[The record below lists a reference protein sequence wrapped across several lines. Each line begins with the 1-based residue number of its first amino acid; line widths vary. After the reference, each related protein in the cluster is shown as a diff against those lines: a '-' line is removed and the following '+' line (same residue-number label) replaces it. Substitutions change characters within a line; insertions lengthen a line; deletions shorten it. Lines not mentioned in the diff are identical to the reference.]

1 MCANSEN
8 RLLDELMHQDR
19 RHLII
24 GTAGH
29 VDHGKTALVGA
40 LTGME
45 TDRLKEER
53 ERGLSIELGFAY
65 FDLPDNSR
73 AGIVDVPG
81 HEKFIRSMLSGAYG
95 MDVVLFVVDAKEGVQ
110 EQTLEHLAILDLLGI
125 SNGILVMTK
134 SDLATPD
141 ELAEATEMTQEM
153 LVGTSLEGI
162 PTVSVSAITGAG
174 IETLKQTI
182 VEQVA
187 LATKSEENDGI
198 PRLYVDRVFT
208 VQGFGVVVTG
218 TLIGGAVNR
227 DQRMV
232 ILPQGDTVRVRGIQV
247 HSESATVAQAGQRT
261 ALNLSGTS
269 AENIQRGDVLCPIDF
284 SQVTDNIDVSLQ
296 VLSSFPRVIEHWS
309 RFRAYLGTREIF
321 CRLILLVDEAI
332 LPGDT
337 VQVQLRLEQPILTFR
352 GDRIILRD
360 FSAQHTVGGG
370 EVINPFAP
378 KHKRFTP
385 ETIATLAQ
393 WEEADD
399 SQIVNTVLVNSET
412 LCVPESFLYYYLPHS
427 QTDVKTLL
435 DRLETDRKIVRWDK
449 SGRTPLISD
458 AARTSAAKEKIVNA
472 LVAFHE
478 AQPLLAG
485 QNASQLRR
493 ELNMDELG
501 FEKLENRLIA
511 ERQLVTEGNLIR
523 LASHE
528 IQFSQE
534 EETAKEHLEQLFL
547 EAGMNTPTLS
557 ELNTLLPE
565 YTSKVL
571 ESTFFAL
578 LNLGQ
583 FIKIADNFFVHSTVF
598 EQMSELLIGH
608 LRENETIT
616 VAEFREIAQTS
627 RKYAVPFLEYCDS
640 QNLTVRDG
648 NVRRL
653 HPRQSQT

>member
-1 MCANSEN
+1 
-8 RLLDELMHQDR
+8 MHQDR

-29 VDHGKTALVGA
+29 VDHGKTALVGT
-40 LTGME
+40 LTGIE

-81 HEKFIRSMLSGAYG
+81 HEKFIRNMLSGAYG
-95 MDVVLFVVDAKEGVQ
+95 MDIVLFVVDAKEGVQ

-141 ELAEATEMTQEM
+141 ELTEATEMTQEM

-162 PTVSVSAITGAG
+162 PSVSVSSITGEG
-174 IETLKQTI
+174 IDALKDKI
-182 VEQVA
+182 VEQVN
-187 LATKSEENDGI
+187 LATKAQEHDGI

-218 TLIGGAVNR
+218 TLIGGSVNR

-232 ILPQGDTVRVRGIQV
+232 ILPQGDVVRVRGIQV
-247 HSESATVAQAGQRT
+247 HNEHADVAQAGQRT
-261 ALNLSGTS
+261 ALNLSGTT
-269 AENIQRGDVLCPIDF
+269 AHNIQRGDVLCPIDF
-284 SQVTDNIDVSLQ
+284 SRVTDNIDVSLQ
-296 VLSSFPRVIEHWS
+296 VLSSFPRMLEHWG
-309 RFRAYLGTREIF
+309 RFRAYLGTRELF

-332 LPGDT
+332 LPGDS

-378 KHKRFTP
+378 KHKRFTQ
-385 ETIATLAQ
+385 ETITTLAQ

-399 SQIVNTVLVNSET
+399 TQVVNAVLENSPS
-412 LCVPESFLYYYLPHS
+412 LCVAESFLYYYMPYS
-427 QTDVKTLL
+427 QAEVRNILDTL
-435 DRLETDRKIVRWDK
+435 ESEEKIVRWDT

-458 AARTSAAKEKIVNA
+458 AARTAEATEKLLTV
-472 LVAFHE
+472 LSEFHE
-478 AQPLLAG
+478 KEPLLAG
-485 QNASQLRR
+485 QNASQLSR
-493 ELNMDELG
+493 ELGLDEVG
-501 FEKLENRLIA
+501 FEKLTNKLIKTK
-511 ERQLVTEGNLIR
+511 QLVKDGNLLR

-528 IQFSQE
+528 IQFSE
-534 EETAKEHLEQLFL
+534 EEATAKETLEKLFL
-547 EAGMNTPTLS
+547 DAGINTPGLN
-557 ELNTLLPE
+557 ELKTLLPE
-565 YTSKVL
+565 YTPQTI

-583 FIKIADNFFVHSTVF
+583 FIKAADNFFIHKDVF
-598 EQMSELLIGH
+598 EEIKELLTNY
-608 LRENETIT
+608 LRENGTIT
-616 VAEFREIAQTS
+616 VAEFRELAQTS
-627 RKYAVPFLEYCDS
+627 RKYAVPFLEYCDT
-640 QNLTVRDG
+640 QNVTVRDG

-653 HPRQSQT
+653 SSR

>member
-1 MCANSEN
+1 
-8 RLLDELMHQDR
+8 MHQDQ
-19 RHLII
+19 RHVII

-29 VDHGKTALVGA
+29 VDHGKTALVGT

-53 ERGLSIELGFAY
+53 ERGMSIELGFAY

-95 MDVVLFVVDAKEGVQ
+95 MDIVLFVVDAKEGVQ

-141 ELAEATEMTQEM
+141 ELDEAAEMTQEM

-182 VEQVA
+182 LEQVT

-218 TLIGGAVNR
+218 TLIGGSINR
-227 DQRMV
+227 EQRMV
-232 ILPQGDTVRVRGIQV
+232 LLPQGDVVRVRGIQV
-247 HSESATVAQAGQRT
+247 HNEPAAVAYAGQRT
-261 ALNLSGTS
+261 ALNLSGMS
-269 AENIQRGDVLCPIDF
+269 AQDIQRGDVLCPIDY

-296 VLSSFPRVIEHWS
+296 VLSSFPRIIEHWS

-332 LPGDT
+332 LPGDK

-352 GDRIILRD
+352 GDRIIIRD

-399 SQIVNTVLVNSET
+399 AQIVNIVLANSET

-427 QTDVKTLL
+427 QTDVKAIL
-435 DRLETDRKIVRWDK
+435 DRLKAEGKIVRWNE
-449 SGRTPLISD
+449 SGREPLVSD
-458 AARTSAAKEKIVNA
+458 AERTETVKSQMVGA
-472 LVAFHE
+472 LRTFHE
-478 AQPLLAG
+478 SQPLLAG
-485 QNASQLRR
+485 QNASQLRHKLSLDEQSFERLANQLIKAR
-493 ELNMDELG
+493 ELVKD
-501 FEKLENRLIA
+501 
-511 ERQLVTEGNLIR
+511 GNLLR

-534 EETAKEHLEQLFL
+534 EETAKEKLEQLFL
-547 EAGMNTPTLS
+547 EAGMNTPTLN
-557 ELNTLLPE
+557 ELSTLLPE
-565 YTSKVL
+565 YTPKVL
-571 ESTFFAL
+571 ESTFYAL
-578 LNLGQ
+578 LNLGR
-583 FIKIADNFFVHSTVF
+583 FVKIAENFFIHKTRF
-598 EQMSELLIGH
+598 EEISDALTTY
-608 LRENETIT
+608 LRENGTIT
-616 VAEFREIAQTS
+616 VAEFREIAETS
-627 RKYAVPFLEYCDS
+627 RKYAVPFLEYCDT

-648 NVRRL
+648 NIRRL
-653 HPRQSQT
+653 HPRHLET

>member
-1 MCANSEN
+1 
-8 RLLDELMHQDR
+8 MHQDR

-29 VDHGKTALVGA
+29 VDHGKTALIGT

-95 MDVVLFVVDAKEGVQ
+95 MDIVLFVVDAKEGVQ

-134 SDLATPD
+134 SDLATAD

-153 LVGTSLEGI
+153 LVGTTLEGI

-174 IETLKQTI
+174 IDTLKQTI
-182 VEQVA
+182 VEQVT
-187 LATKSEENDGI
+187 LATKVEESDGI

-208 VQGFGVVVTG
+208 VQGFGIVVTG
-218 TLIGGAVNR
+218 TLIGGSINR

-232 ILPQGDTVRVRGIQV
+232 ILPQGDPVRVRGIQV
-247 HSESATVAQAGQRT
+247 HNEPASVAQAGQRT
-261 ALNLSGTS
+261 ALNLSGPS
-269 AENIQRGDVLCPIDF
+269 VQNIQRGDVLCPTEF
-284 SQVTDNIDVSLQ
+284 SQVTNNIDVSLR
-296 VLSSFPRVIEHWS
+296 VLSSFPRILEHWS
-309 RFRAYLGTREIF
+309 RLRAYIGTREIF

-337 VQVQLRLEQPILTFR
+337 VQAQLRLEQPILTFR

-360 FSAQHTVGGG
+360 FSAQYTVGGG

-385 ETIATLAQ
+385 ETTATLAQ
-393 WEEADD
+393 WEEADNA
-399 SQIVNTVLVNSET
+399 QIVNTVLENSKAF
-412 LCVPESFLYYYLPHS
+412 CVPESFVHYYIPHS
-427 QTDVKTLL
+427 QQHVKTILGS
-435 DRLETDRKIVRWDK
+435 LEADEKIVRWDK
-449 SGRTPLISD
+449 SGRNPLVSD
-458 AARTSAAKEKIVNA
+458 ASRAAKTKEKILNA
-472 LVAFHE
+472 LADFHE
-478 AQPLLAG
+478 AQPLLPG
-485 QNASQLRR
+485 QNATQLRSEV
-493 ELNMDELG
+493 ELDEIG
-501 FEKLENRLIA
+501 FEKLENQLTA
-511 ERQLVTEGNLIR
+511 ARQLVKDGNLLR

-534 EETAKEHLEQLFL
+534 EETAKETLEQLFL
-547 EAGMNTPTLS
+547 EAGIHTPTLK
-557 ELNTLLPE
+557 ELSTRLPE
-565 YTSKVL
+565 YTPKVL
-571 ESTFFAL
+571 ESTFYAL
-578 LNLGQ
+578 HRLGRLVR
-583 FIKIADNFFVHSTVF
+583 IADNFFIHKTAL
-598 EQMSELLIGH
+598 EEIQKLLMTY
-608 LRENETIT
+608 LRKNDIIA
-616 VAEFREIAQTS
+616 VAEFREIAHTS

-640 QNLTVRDG
+640 QNITIRDG

-653 HPRQSQT
+653 HPRHLQT

>member
-1 MCANSEN
+1 
-8 RLLDELMHQDR
+8 MHQDR

-29 VDHGKTALVGA
+29 VDHGKTALVGT

-95 MDVVLFVVDAKEGVQ
+95 MDIVLFVVDSKEGVQ

-182 VEQVA
+182 VEQVV
-187 LATKSEENDGI
+187 LATKAEENDGI

-208 VQGFGVVVTG
+208 VQGFGVIVTG
-218 TLIGGAVNR
+218 TLIGGLINR

-232 ILPQGDTVRVRGIQV
+232 ILPQGDAVRVRGIQV
-247 HSESATVAQAGQRT
+247 HNEPATVAQAGQRT

-269 AENIQRGDVLCPIDF
+269 AQEVQRGDVLCPMEF

-296 VLSSFPRVIEHWS
+296 VLSSFPRIIEHWT

-332 LPGDT
+332 LPGDN

-385 ETIATLAQ
+385 ETIATLAE

-399 SQIVNTVLVNSET
+399 AQIVNTVLLNSET
-412 LCVPESFLYYYLPHS
+412 LCMPESFLYYYLPHS
-427 QTDVKTLL
+427 QTDVKSILNG
-435 DRLETDRKIVRWDK
+435 LEAEGKIVRWDQ
-449 SGRTPLISD
+449 SGRTPLVSD
-458 AARTSAAKEKIVNA
+458 AARTAATKAKIIEI
-472 LVAFHE
+472 LEAFHE

-485 QNASQLRR
+485 QNASQLRQK
-493 ELNMDELG
+493 LNLDELS
-501 FEKLENRLIA
+501 FEKLENQLVT
-511 ERQLVTEGNLIR
+511 ERQLVKEGNLIR

-528 IQFSQE
+528 IQFSEE
-534 EETAKEHLEQLFL
+534 EETAKETLEKLFL
-547 EAGMNTPTLS
+547 EAGMNTPGLNELS
-557 ELNTLLPE
+557 ALLPE
-565 YTSKVL
+565 YTPKVL
-571 ESTFFAL
+571 ESTFYAL

-583 FIKIADNFFVHSTVF
+583 FVKIADNFFTHRTVF
-598 EQMSELLIGH
+598 EQVSELLTAH

-616 VAEFREIAQTS
+616 VAEFREMAQTS
-627 RKYAVPFLEYCDS
+627 RKYAVPFLEYCDT
-640 QNLTVRDG
+640 QNLTIRDD

-653 HPRQSQT
+653 HPRHS

>member
-1 MCANSEN
+1 
-8 RLLDELMHQDR
+8 MHQDR

-29 VDHGKTALVGA
+29 VDHGKTALVGT
-40 LTGME
+40 LTGIE

-81 HEKFIRSMLSGAYG
+81 HEKFIRNMLSGAYG
-95 MDVVLFVVDAKEGVQ
+95 MDIVLFVVDAKEGVQ
-110 EQTLEHLAILDLLGI
+110 EQTLEHLAILDLLAI

-134 SDLATPD
+134 SDLATRE
-141 ELAEATEMTQEM
+141 ELEEATEMTQEM

-162 PTVSVSAITGAG
+162 PSVSVSSITGEG
-174 IETLKQTI
+174 IDTLKQMI
-182 VEQVA
+182 VEQVGIVTEA
-187 LATKSEENDGI
+187 QEHDGI

-218 TLIGGAVNR
+218 TLIGGSVNR

-232 ILPQGDTVRVRGIQV
+232 ILPQGDVVRVRGIQV
-247 HSESATVAQAGQRT
+247 HNEPANVAQAGQRT
-261 ALNLSGTS
+261 ALNLSGTT
-269 AENIQRGDVLCPIDF
+269 AHGIQRGDVLCPIEF
-284 SQVTDNIDVSLQ
+284 SNVTDNINVSLQ
-296 VLSSFPRVIEHWS
+296 VLSSFPRMLEHWG
-309 RFRAYLGTREIF
+309 RFRVYLGTRELF

-332 LPGDT
+332 LPGDR

-378 KHKRFTP
+378 KHKRFTQ
-385 ETIATLAQ
+385 ETITILAK
-393 WEEADD
+393 WEEAGDT
-399 SQIVNTVLVNSET
+399 QVVNAVLENSET
-412 LCVPESFLYYYLPHS
+412 LCVEESFLYYYMPYS
-427 QTDVKTLL
+427 QAEVRNILDTL
-435 DRLETDRKIVRWDK
+435 ESEEKIVRWGK

-458 AARTSAAKEKIVNA
+458 AARTADATNKLTAA
-472 LVAFHE
+472 LSGFHE
-478 AQPLLAG
+478 KEPLLSG
-485 QNASQLRR
+485 QNASQLCRDLA
-493 ELNMDELG
+493 LNEID
-501 FEKLENRLIA
+501 FEKITDHLIKSK
-511 ERQLVTEGNLIR
+511 ELVKDGNLLR
-523 LASHE
+523 LSSHE
-528 IQFSQE
+528 IKFSE
-534 EETAKEHLEQLFL
+534 EESTAKETLEKLFL
-547 EAGMNTPTLS
+547 EAGINTPGLS
-557 ELNTLLPE
+557 ELDTLLPE
-565 YTSKVL
+565 YTPQVI

-583 FIKIADNFFVHSTVF
+583 FIKTADNFFIHREIYEKTK
-598 EQMSELLIGH
+598 ELLTNY
-608 LRENETIT
+608 LQKNDTIS
-616 VAEFREIAQTS
+616 VAEFRELAKTS

-640 QNLTVRDG
+640 QNVTIRDG

-653 HPRQSQT
+653 SSRKN

>member
-1 MCANSEN
+1 
-8 RLLDELMHQDR
+8 MHQDR

-29 VDHGKTALVGA
+29 VDHGKTALVGV
-40 LTGME
+40 LTGIE

-95 MDVVLFVVDAKEGVQ
+95 MDIVLFVVDAKEGVQ

-134 SDLATPD
+134 SDLATAD
-141 ELAEATEMTQEM
+141 ELSEAAEMTQEM
-153 LVGTSLEGI
+153 LIDTSLEGI
-162 PTVSVSAITGAG
+162 PTVSVSSITGAG
-174 IETLKQTI
+174 IETLKETI
-182 VEQVA
+182 VKQVA
-187 LATKSEENDGI
+187 LATETEENDGI

-218 TLIGGAVNR
+218 TLIGGSINR
-227 DQRMV
+227 EQRMV
-232 ILPQGDTVRVRGIQV
+232 ILPQGNPVRVRGIQV
-247 HSESATVAQAGQRT
+247 HNEMASVAQAGQRT
-261 ALNLSGTS
+261 ALNLSGIS
-269 AENIQRGDVLCPIDF
+269 AQDLQRGDVLCPIEF
-284 SQVTDNIDVSLQ
+284 SQVTDNIDVSMQ
-296 VLSSFPRVIEHWS
+296 VLSSFPRILEHWT
-309 RFRAYLGTREIF
+309 RLRAYLGTREIF

-360 FSAQHTVGGG
+360 FSAQYTVGGG

-399 SQIVNTVLVNSET
+399 AQIVNTVLENSET
-412 LCVPESFLYYYLPHS
+412 LCMPESFLHYYLPQS
-427 QTDVKTLL
+427 QTNVNAILNS
-435 DRLETDRKIVRWDK
+435 LETDGKIVRWGK
-449 SGRTPLISD
+449 SGRSPLVSD
-458 AARTSAAKEKIVNA
+458 AARTANTKEKIIEA
-472 LVAFHE
+472 LEAFHS
-478 AQPLLAG
+478 AKPLLAG

-493 ELNMDELG
+493 ELKLDEIG

-511 ERQLVTEGNLIR
+511 EGQLAKEGNLLR

-534 EETAKEHLEQLFL
+534 EETAKERLEKLFL
-547 EAGMNTPTLS
+547 EAGMNTPTLN
-557 ELNTLLPE
+557 ELNVRFPE
-565 YTSKVL
+565 YTPQLL

-583 FIKIADNFFVHSTVF
+583 FIKIADNFFIHKTVF
-598 EQMSELLIGH
+598 EEIRELLATY
-608 LRENETIT
+608 LRKNDTIT
-616 VAEFREIAQTS
+616 VAEFRETAQTS

-640 QNLTVRDG
+640 QSLTIRDG

-653 HPRQSQT
+653 HPRHMET

>member
-1 MCANSEN
+1 
-8 RLLDELMHQDR
+8 MHQDR

-29 VDHGKTALVGA
+29 VDHGKTALIGT

-95 MDVVLFVVDAKEGVQ
+95 MDIVLFVVDAKEGVQ

-141 ELAEATEMTQEM
+141 ELAEAAEMTQEI
-153 LVGTSLEGI
+153 LIGTTLEDI
-162 PTVSVSAITGAG
+162 PTVSVSSITGAG
-174 IETLKQTI
+174 IDTLKQTI
-182 VEQVA
+182 VKQVA
-187 LATKSEENDGI
+187 LATKAEESDGI

-208 VQGFGVVVTG
+208 VQGFGIVVTG
-218 TLIGGAVNR
+218 TLIGGTINR

-232 ILPQGDTVRVRGIQV
+232 ILPQTEPVRVRGIQV
-247 HSESATVAQAGQRT
+247 HNEPASVAQAGQRT

-269 AENIQRGDVLCPIDF
+269 IQNIQRGDVLCPIEF
-284 SQVTDNIDVSLQ
+284 SQVTDNIDVSLR
-296 VLSSFPRVIEHWS
+296 VLSSFPRILEHWS

-385 ETIATLAQ
+385 ETITVLAQ
-393 WEEADD
+393 WEEADNA
-399 SQIVNTVLVNSET
+399 QVVNTVLENSKP
-412 LCVPESFLYYYLPHS
+412 LCVPESFLHYYLPHS
-427 QTDVKTLL
+427 QQSVNAILNN
-435 DRLETDRKIVRWDK
+435 LETDGKIVRWDK
-449 SGRTPLISD
+449 SGRTPLVSD
-458 AARTSAAKEKIVNA
+458 ASRTAKTKERILNILA
-472 LVAFHE
+472 NFHA
-478 AQPLLAG
+478 AQPLLPG
-485 QNASQLRR
+485 QNSTQLRSEI
-493 ELNMDELG
+493 ELDEIG
-501 FEKLENRLIA
+501 FEKLENQLIA
-511 ERQLVTEGNLIR
+511 ERQLVKDGNLLR
-523 LASHE
+523 LTSHE

-534 EETAKEHLEQLFL
+534 EETAKETLEKLFL
-547 EAGMNTPTLS
+547 EADINTPTLN
-557 ELNTLLPE
+557 ELSTLLPE
-565 YTSKVL
+565 YTPKVL

-578 LNLGQ
+578 LRLGQ
-583 FIKIADNFFVHSTVF
+583 FVKITDNFFIHRAVL
-598 EQMSELLIGH
+598 EEIQELLTTY
-608 LRENETIT
+608 LRKNDIIT
-616 VAEFREIAQTS
+616 VAEFRETAQTS

-640 QNLTVRDG
+640 QNITIRDG

-653 HPRQSQT
+653 HPRHL

>member
-1 MCANSEN
+1 
-8 RLLDELMHQDR
+8 MHQDR

-29 VDHGKTALVGA
+29 VDHGKTALVGR

-45 TDRLKEER
+45 TDRLKEEQ

-65 FDLPDNSR
+65 FDLPDGSR

-95 MDVVLFVVDAKEGVQ
+95 MDIVLFVVDAKEGVQ

-162 PTVSVSAITGAG
+162 PNVSVSSITGEG

-182 VEQVA
+182 VEQITVV
-187 LATKSEENDGI
+187 TKAEENDGI

-218 TLIGGAVNR
+218 TLIGGSINQ

-232 ILPQGDTVRVRGIQV
+232 ILPQGEPIRVRGIQV
-247 HSESATVAQAGQRT
+247 HNETAPVAQAGQRT
-261 ALNLSGTS
+261 ALNLSGIS
-269 AENIQRGDVLCPIDF
+269 AQDIQRGDVLCPIEF
-284 SQVTDNIDVSLQ
+284 SQVTDNIDMSLQ
-296 VLSSFPRVIEHWS
+296 VLTSFPRILEHWT
-309 RFRAYLGTREIF
+309 RLRAYLGTREIF

-360 FSAQHTVGGG
+360 FSAQYTVGGG

-378 KHKRFTP
+378 RHKRFVP

-399 SQIVNTVLVNSET
+399 AQIVNTVLENSDT

-427 QTDVKTLL
+427 QMNVKAILEG
-435 DRLETDRKIVRWDK
+435 LETDKKIVRWDK
-449 SGRTPLISD
+449 SGRTPLVSD
-458 AARTSAAKEKIVNA
+458 AARTTTAKENIMETLA
-472 LVAFHE
+472 DFHE

-485 QNASQLRR
+485 QNVSQLRR
-493 ELNMDELG
+493 ELKLDETG

-511 ERQLVTEGNLIR
+511 ENQLVKEGNLIR

-534 EETAKEHLEQLFL
+534 EEDAKETLEKRFL
-547 EAGMNTPTLS
+547 AAGINTPTLN
-557 ELNTLLPE
+557 ELNTSLPE
-565 YTSKVL
+565 YTPQVI

-578 LNLGQ
+578 LNLGR
-583 FIKIADNFFVHSTVF
+583 FVKIADNFFIHETVF
-598 EQMSELLIGH
+598 EETRELLITY
-608 LRENETIT
+608 LRENDIIT
-616 VAEFREIAQTS
+616 VAEFRETAQTS

-653 HPRQSQT
+653 HPRHKER

>member
-1 MCANSEN
+1 
-8 RLLDELMHQDR
+8 MHQDR

-45 TDRLKEER
+45 TDRLKEEK

-65 FDLPDNSR
+65 FDLPDDSR

-95 MDVVLFVVDAKEGVQ
+95 MDIVLFVVDAKEGVQ

-134 SDLATPD
+134 SDLATAD

-153 LVGTSLEGI
+153 LIGTSLEGI
-162 PTVSVSAITGAG
+162 PTVSVSALTGVG
-174 IETLKQTI
+174 IETLKATI
-182 VEQVA
+182 VEQVT
-187 LATKSEENDGI
+187 LVTETEENDGI

-218 TLIGGAVNR
+218 TLIGGSIHR

-232 ILPQGDTVRVRGIQV
+232 ILPHGHVVRVRGIQV
-247 HSESATVAQAGQRT
+247 HNETATVAQAGQRT
-261 ALNLSGTS
+261 ALNLSGIS
-269 AENIQRGDVLCPIDF
+269 AQEIHRGDVLCPIEF
-284 SQVTDNIDVSLQ
+284 SQVTDNIDVSMQ
-296 VLSSFPRVIEHWS
+296 VLSSFPRILEHWT
-309 RFRAYLGTREIF
+309 RLRAYLGTREIF
-321 CRLILLVDEAI
+321 CRLILLVDDAV

-337 VQVQLRLEQPILTFR
+337 VQVQLRLEEPILTFR

-360 FSAQHTVGGG
+360 FSAQYTVGGG
-370 EVINPFAP
+370 EVINPYAP

-399 SQIVNTVLVNSET
+399 AQIVNTVLKNSDT
-412 LCVPESFLYYYLPHS
+412 LCVPEPWLHYYLPQS
-427 QTDVKTLL
+427 QANVNAILTG
-435 DRLETDRKIVRWDK
+435 LEADGKIVRWGQ
-449 SGRTPLISD
+449 SGRSPLVSD
-458 AARTSAAKEKIVNA
+458 AARTANTKAKIIEA
-472 LVAFHE
+472 LAAFHSAE
-478 AQPLLAG
+478 PLLAG

-493 ELNMDELG
+493 ELKLDETG
-501 FEKLENRLIA
+501 FENLENRLIA
-511 ERQLVTEGNLIR
+511 EGHLAKEGNLLR
-523 LASHE
+523 LAAHE
-528 IQFSQE
+528 IQFSEE
-534 EETAKEHLEQLFL
+534 EETAKERLEQLFL
-547 EAGMNTPTLS
+547 ESGLNTPAFNALS
-557 ELNTLLPE
+557 THLPD
-565 YTSKVL
+565 YTPQLL

-583 FIKIADNFFVHSTVF
+583 FVKIADTFFIHKTVF
-598 EQMSELLIGH
+598 EEIHELLMTY
-608 LRENETIT
+608 LRENDTIT
-616 VAEFREIAQTS
+616 VAEFREIAETS

-640 QNLTVRDG
+640 QNLTIRDG
-648 NVRRL
+648 NIRRL
-653 HPRQSQT
+653 HPRHRET

>member
-1 MCANSEN
+1 
-8 RLLDELMHQDR
+8 MHQDR

-29 VDHGKTALVGA
+29 VDHGKTALIGT

-65 FDLPDNSR
+65 FDLPDHSR

-95 MDVVLFVVDAKEGVQ
+95 MDIVLFVVDAKEGVQ

-153 LVGTSLEGI
+153 LVGTTLEGI
-162 PTVSVSAITGAG
+162 PTVSVSSITGAG
-174 IETLKQTI
+174 IDTLKQTI

-187 LATKSEENDGI
+187 IATEVEDSDGI
-198 PRLYVDRVFT
+198 SRLYVDRVFT
-208 VQGFGVVVTG
+208 VQGFGIIVTG
-218 TLIGGAVNR
+218 TLIGGSINR

-232 ILPQGDTVRVRGIQV
+232 ILPQREHVRVRGIQV
-247 HSESATVAQAGQRT
+247 HNEPASVAQAGQRT
-261 ALNLSGTS
+261 ALNLSGTDVQ
-269 AENIQRGDVLCPIDF
+269 NIQRGDVLCPIDF
-284 SQVTDNIDVSLQ
+284 AQVTDNIDVSLR
-296 VLSSFPRVIEHWS
+296 VLSSFPRMLEHWS
-309 RFRAYLGTREIF
+309 RLRAYLGTREIF

-378 KHKRFTP
+378 RHKRFTP
-385 ETIATLAQ
+385 ETTSILAQ
-393 WEEADD
+393 WEEADNA
-399 SQIVNTVLVNSET
+399 QIVNTVLENSKT
-412 LCVPESFLYYYLPHS
+412 LCVPESFLHYYLPQS
-427 QTDVKTLL
+427 QQNVKAIL
-435 DRLETDRKIVRWDK
+435 DSLEADGKIVRWDK
-449 SGRTPLISD
+449 SGRTPLLSD
-458 AARTSAAKEKIVNA
+458 ASRTAKNKEQILNA
-472 LVAFHE
+472 LANFHT
-478 AQPLLAG
+478 AQPLLPG
-485 QNASQLRR
+485 QNVAQLRSEV
-493 ELNMDELG
+493 ELDEIG
-501 FEKLENRLIA
+501 FEKLENQLITA
-511 ERQLVTEGNLIR
+511 RQLVKDGNLLR
-523 LASHE
+523 LSSHE

-534 EETAKEHLEQLFL
+534 EENAKETLEKLFL
-547 EAGMNTPTLS
+547 EVGIHTPSLNELSTLI
-557 ELNTLLPE
+557 PE
-565 YTSKVL
+565 YTPKVI
-571 ESTFFAL
+571 ESTFYAL
-578 LNLGQ
+578 LRLGQ
-583 FIKIADNFFVHSTVF
+583 FIKITDGFFIHKDVF
-598 EQMSELLIGH
+598 EEMQKLLITY
-608 LRENETIT
+608 LRENDIMT
-616 VAEFREIAQTS
+616 VAEFRELAQTS

-640 QNLTVRDG
+640 QKLTIRDG

-653 HPRQSQT
+653 HSRHLQ

>member
-1 MCANSEN
+1 
-8 RLLDELMHQDR
+8 
-19 RHLII
+19 
-24 GTAGH
+24 
-29 VDHGKTALVGA
+29 
-40 LTGME
+40 ME
-45 TDRLKEER
+45 TDRLKEEQ

-65 FDLPDNSR
+65 FDLPDGSR

-95 MDVVLFVVDAKEGVQ
+95 MDIVLFVVDAKEGVQ

-162 PTVSVSAITGAG
+162 RNVSVSSITGEG

-182 VEQVA
+182 VEQVTV
-187 LATKSEENDGI
+187 ATKAEESDGI

-218 TLIGGAVNR
+218 TLIGGSINQ

-232 ILPQGDTVRVRGIQV
+232 ILPQGDPIRVRGIQV
-247 HSESATVAQAGQRT
+247 HNETAPVAQAGQRT
-261 ALNLSGTS
+261 ALNLSGIS
-269 AENIQRGDVLCPIDF
+269 AQDIQRGDVLCPIEF
-284 SQVTDNIDVSLQ
+284 SQVTDNIDMSLQ
-296 VLSSFPRVIEHWS
+296 VLTSFPRILEHWT
-309 RFRAYLGTREIF
+309 RLRAYLGTREIF

-337 VQVQLRLEQPILTFR
+337 VQIQLRLEQPILTFR

-360 FSAQHTVGGG
+360 FSAQYTVGGG

-378 KHKRFTP
+378 RHKRFVP
-385 ETIATLAQ
+385 ETIATLVQ

-399 SQIVNTVLVNSET
+399 AQIVNTVLENSDP
-412 LCVPESFLYYYLPHS
+412 LCVPEPFLYYYLPHS
-427 QTDVKTLL
+427 QMNVKAIF
-435 DRLETDRKIVRWDK
+435 DSLEADEKIVRWDK
-449 SGRTPLISD
+449 SGRTPLVSD
-458 AARTSAAKEKIVNA
+458 AARTTTAKENIMETLA
-472 LVAFHE
+472 DFHE

-485 QNASQLRR
+485 QNVSQLRR
-493 ELNMDELG
+493 ELKLDETG

-511 ERQLVTEGNLIR
+511 ENQLVKEGNLIR

-534 EETAKEHLEQLFL
+534 EEDAKETLEKLFL
-547 EAGMNTPTLS
+547 EAGINTPTLN
-557 ELNTLLPE
+557 ELNTSLPE
-565 YTSKVL
+565 YTPQVI

-578 LNLGQ
+578 LKLGR
-583 FIKIADNFFVHSTVF
+583 FVKIADNFFIHETVF
-598 EQMSELLIGH
+598 EETQELLISY
-608 LRENETIT
+608 LRENDIIS
-616 VAEFREIAQTS
+616 VAEFRETAQTS

-640 QNLTVRDG
+640 QNVTVRDG

-653 HPRQSQT
+653 HPRHKET

>member
-1 MCANSEN
+1 
-8 RLLDELMHQDR
+8 MHQDQ
-19 RHLII
+19 RHVII

-29 VDHGKTALVGA
+29 VDHGKTALVGR

-53 ERGLSIELGFAY
+53 ERGMSIELGFAY

-95 MDVVLFVVDAKEGVQ
+95 MDIVLFVVDAKEGVQ

-134 SDLATPD
+134 SDLATAE
-141 ELAEATEMTQEM
+141 ELAEAAEMTQEM

-174 IETLKQTI
+174 IDTLKETI
-182 VEQVA
+182 VQQVA

-198 PRLYVDRVFT
+198 PRLYIDRVFT
-208 VQGFGVVVTG
+208 LQGFGVVVTG
-218 TLIGGAVNR
+218 TLIGGSINR
-227 DQRMV
+227 EQRMV
-232 ILPQGDTVRVRGIQV
+232 LLPQGDVVRVRGIQV
-247 HSESATVAQAGQRT
+247 HNEPTSVAYAGQRT

-269 AENIQRGDVLCPIDF
+269 AQDIQRGDVLCPIDY

-296 VLSSFPRVIEHWS
+296 VLSSFPRIIEHWS

-332 LPGDT
+332 LPGDK
-337 VQVQLRLEQPILTFR
+337 VQAQLRLEHPILTFR
-352 GDRIILRD
+352 GDRIIVRD
-360 FSAQHTVGGG
+360 FSAQHTIGGG

-399 SQIVNTVLVNSET
+399 AQVVNIVLANSER
-412 LCVPESFLYYYLPHS
+412 LCVSESSLYYYLPHS
-427 QTDVKTLL
+427 QTDVKAILSSL
-435 DRLETDRKIVRWDK
+435 DAEGKIIRWDE
-449 SGRTPLISD
+449 SGREPLVSD
-458 AARTSAAKEKIVNA
+458 AERTAAVKAKMIDG
-472 LVAFHE
+472 LTAFHE

-485 QNASQLRR
+485 QNTSQLRR
-493 ELNMDELG
+493 NFSLDEQS
-501 FEKLENRLIA
+501 FEKLTNQLIK
-511 ERQLVTEGNLIR
+511 EGELIKEGNLLR
-523 LASHE
+523 LAAHE

-534 EETAKEHLEQLFL
+534 EETAKEKLEQLFL

-557 ELNTLLPE
+557 ELHTQLPE
-565 YTSKVL
+565 YTPKVV
-571 ESTFFAL
+571 ESTFYAL
-578 LNLGQ
+578 LNLGR
-583 FIKIADNFFVHSTVF
+583 FVKIAENFFIHKTRF
-598 EQMSELLIGH
+598 EEISDALTAY

-616 VAEFREIAQTS
+616 VAEFREIAETS
-627 RKYAVPFLEYCDS
+627 RKYAVPFLEYCDT

-648 NVRRL
+648 NIRRL
-653 HPRQSQT
+653 HPRHLET

>member
-1 MCANSEN
+1 
-8 RLLDELMHQDR
+8 MHQDR

-141 ELAEATEMTQEM
+141 ELAEAAEMTQEM

-162 PTVSVSAITGAG
+162 PTVSVSALTGAG

-182 VEQVA
+182 VEQVV

-208 VQGFGVVVTG
+208 VQGFGGVVTG
-218 TLIGGAVNR
+218 TLIGGSINR

-232 ILPQGDTVRVRGIQV
+232 ILPQGDAVRVRGIQV
-247 HSESATVAQAGQRT
+247 HNEQATVAQAGQRT

-269 AENIQRGDVLCPIDF
+269 AQNIQRGDVLCPIEF

-296 VLSSFPRVIEHWS
+296 VLSSFPRIIEHWT

-321 CRLILLVDEAI
+321 CRLILLVDEVI
-332 LPGDT
+332 LPGDS

-399 SQIVNTVLVNSET
+399 SEIVNTVLVNSET

-427 QTDVKTLL
+427 QTDVKALL
-435 DRLETDRKIVRWDK
+435 NSLETEGRIVHWDK
-449 SGRTPLISD
+449 SGRRPLVSD
-458 AARTSAAKEKIVNA
+458 AARTSAGTEKIVDA
-472 LVAFHE
+472 LTAFHE

-493 ELNMDELG
+493 ELNIDELG
-501 FEKLENRLIA
+501 FEKLESQLIA

-534 EETAKEHLEQLFL
+534 EETAKETLEKLFL
-547 EAGMNTPTLS
+547 EAGMNTPALS
-557 ELNTLLPE
+557 ELSTLLPE
-565 YTSKVL
+565 YTPKVL

-578 LNLGQ
+578 INLGQ
-583 FIKIADNFFVHSTVF
+583 FIKIADNFFVHKTVF
-598 EQMSELLIGH
+598 EKVSALLIAH

-616 VAEFREIAQTS
+616 VAEFRETAQTS

-653 HPRQSQT
+653 HPRQEQP

>member
-1 MCANSEN
+1 
-8 RLLDELMHQDR
+8 MHQDQ
-19 RHLII
+19 RHVII

-53 ERGLSIELGFAY
+53 ERGMSIELGFAY

-95 MDVVLFVVDAKEGVQ
+95 MDIVLFVVDAKEGVQ

-134 SDLATPD
+134 SDLATAD
-141 ELAEATEMTQEM
+141 ELAEAAEMTQEM
-153 LVGTSLEGI
+153 LVGTSLEDI

-182 VEQVA
+182 VEQVT

-218 TLIGGAVNR
+218 TLIGGSINR
-227 DQRMV
+227 EQRMV
-232 ILPQGDTVRVRGIQV
+232 LLPQGDVVRVRGIQV
-247 HSESATVAQAGQRT
+247 HNEPASVAYAGQRT
-261 ALNLSGTS
+261 ALNLSGMS
-269 AENIQRGDVLCPIDF
+269 AQDIQRGDVLCPIDY

-296 VLSSFPRVIEHWS
+296 VLSSFPRIIEHWS

-332 LPGDT
+332 LPGDK

-352 GDRIILRD
+352 GDRIIIRD

-385 ETIATLAQ
+385 ETIATLAA

-399 SQIVNTVLVNSET
+399 AQIVNIVLANSET

-427 QTDVKTLL
+427 QTDVKAILDTLKA
-435 DRLETDRKIVRWDK
+435 EGKIVRWVE
-449 SGRTPLISD
+449 SGRQPIVSD
-458 AARTSAAKEKIVNA
+458 AERTKTVKTQMVGA
-472 LVAFHE
+472 LRAFHE

-493 ELNMDELG
+493 KLSLDEQS
-501 FEKLENRLIA
+501 FERLANQLIK
-511 ERQLVTEGNLIR
+511 EHQLVKDGNLLRI
-523 LASHE
+523 ASHE

-534 EETAKEHLEQLFL
+534 EETAKEKLEQLFL
-547 EAGMNTPTLS
+547 EVGMNTPTLN
-557 ELNTLLPE
+557 ELSTLLPE
-565 YTSKVL
+565 YTPKVL
-571 ESTFFAL
+571 ESTFYAL
-578 LNLGQ
+578 LNLGR
-583 FIKIADNFFVHSTVF
+583 FVKIAENFFIHKARF
-598 EQMSELLIGH
+598 EEISDALTTY
-608 LRENETIT
+608 LRENGTIT
-616 VAEFREIAQTS
+616 VAEFRETAGTS
-627 RKYAVPFLEYCDS
+627 RKYAVPFLEYCDT

-648 NVRRL
+648 NIRRL
-653 HPRQSQT
+653 HPRHLET

>member
-1 MCANSEN
+1 MY
-8 RLLDELMHQDR
+8 QDR

-29 VDHGKTALVGA
+29 VDHGKTALVGT
-40 LTGME
+40 LTGIE

-81 HEKFIRSMLSGAYG
+81 HEKFIRHMLSGAYG
-95 MDVVLFVVDAKEGVQ
+95 MDIVLFVVDAKEGVQ

-125 SNGILVMTK
+125 SNGIIVMTK
-134 SDLATPD
+134 SDLATSE
-141 ELAEATEMTQEM
+141 ELEEATEMAQEM

-162 PTVSVSAITGAG
+162 PSVSVSSITGEG
-174 IETLKQTI
+174 IDTLKQMI
-182 VEQVA
+182 VEQVD
-187 LATKSEENDGI
+187 LATKAQEHDGI

-218 TLIGGAVNR
+218 TLIGGSVNR

-232 ILPQGDTVRVRGIQV
+232 ILPQGDVVRVRGIQV
-247 HSESATVAQAGQRT
+247 HNEHADVAQAGQRT
-261 ALNLSGTS
+261 ALNLSGTT
-269 AENIQRGDVLCPIDF
+269 ANNIQRGDVLCPIEY

-296 VLSSFPRVIEHWS
+296 VLSSFPRMLEHWG

-332 LPGDT
+332 LPGDR

-378 KHKRFTP
+378 KHKRFTQ
-385 ETIATLAQ
+385 ETITTLAQ

-399 SQIVNTVLVNSET
+399 TQVVNAVLENSPS
-412 LCVPESFLYYYLPHS
+412 LCVAESFLYYYMPYS
-427 QTDVKTLL
+427 RAEVGNI
-435 DRLETDRKIVRWDK
+435 LETLASEEKIVRWDT
-449 SGRTPLISD
+449 SGRTPLVSD
-458 AARTSAAKEKIVNA
+458 AARTAEITERLLTVLSE
-472 LVAFHE
+472 FHE
-478 AQPLLAG
+478 KEPLLAG
-485 QNASQLRR
+485 QNASQLSR
-493 ELNMDELG
+493 ELGLDEIG
-501 FEKLENRLIA
+501 FEKLTNQLIKTKH
-511 ERQLVTEGNLIR
+511 LVKDGNLLR

-528 IQFSQE
+528 IQFSE
-534 EETAKEHLEQLFL
+534 EESTAKETLEKLL
-547 EAGMNTPTLS
+547 LDAGINTPGLN
-557 ELNTLLPE
+557 ELKTLLPE
-565 YTSKVL
+565 YTPQII

-583 FIKIADNFFVHSTVF
+583 FIKTADNFFIHKDVF
-598 EQMSELLIGH
+598 EEIRELLTNY
-608 LRENETIT
+608 LRQNGTIT
-616 VAEFREIAQTS
+616 VGEFRELAQTS
-627 RKYAVPFLEYCDS
+627 RKYAVPFLEYCDT
-640 QNLTVRDG
+640 QNVTIRDG
-648 NVRRL
+648 NIRRL
-653 HPRQSQT
+653 SSK

>member
-1 MCANSEN
+1 
-8 RLLDELMHQDR
+8 MHQDR

-29 VDHGKTALVGA
+29 VDHGKTALIGT

-65 FDLPDNSR
+65 FDLPDGSR

-95 MDVVLFVVDAKEGVQ
+95 MDIVLFVVDAKEGVQ
-110 EQTLEHLAILDLLGI
+110 EQTLEHLAILDLLGT

-153 LVGTSLEGI
+153 LVGTTLEGI
-162 PTVSVSAITGAG
+162 PTVSVSSITGAG
-174 IETLKQTI
+174 IDTLKQTI

-187 LATKSEENDGI
+187 LATEVEENDGI

-208 VQGFGVVVTG
+208 VQGFGIVVTG
-218 TLIGGAVNR
+218 TLIGGTINR

-232 ILPQGDTVRVRGIQV
+232 LLPQGEPVRVRGIQV
-247 HSESATVAQAGQRT
+247 HNEPTSVAQAGQRT

-269 AENIQRGDVLCPIDF
+269 VQNVQRGDVLCPIEF
-284 SQVTDNIDVSLQ
+284 SQVTDNIDVSLR
-296 VLSSFPRVIEHWS
+296 VLSSFPRILEHWS

-370 EVINPFAP
+370 EVLNPFAP

-385 ETIATLAQ
+385 ETTAILVQ
-393 WEEADD
+393 WEEADNAN
-399 SQIVNTVLVNSET
+399 IVNIVLENSKT
-412 LCVPESFLYYYLPHS
+412 LCVPESYLHYYLPYS
-427 QTDVKTLL
+427 QQGVKTTL
-435 DRLETDRKIVRWDK
+435 DNLEADGKITRWDK
-449 SGRTPLISD
+449 SGRTPLVSD
-458 AARTSAAKEKIVNA
+458 GLRTTRTKEKILNA
-472 LVAFHE
+472 LADFHA
-478 AQPLLAG
+478 AQPLLPG
-485 QNASQLRR
+485 QNATQLQSKV
-493 ELNMDELG
+493 ELDETG
-501 FEKLENRLIA
+501 FEKLENQLIA
-511 ERQLVTEGNLIR
+511 ERQLAKDGNLLR
-523 LASHE
+523 LTSHE

-534 EETAKEHLEQLFL
+534 EETAKETLEKLFL
-547 EAGMNTPTLS
+547 EAGIHTPTLN

-565 YTSKVL
+565 HTPKVL

-578 LNLGQ
+578 LRLGQ
-583 FIKIADNFFVHSTVF
+583 FVRIADDFFIHKVALEKV
-598 EQMSELLIGH
+598 QELLITY
-608 LRENETIT
+608 LRENDIIT
-616 VAEFREIAQTS
+616 VAEFREIAETS

-640 QNLTVRDG
+640 QNITIRDG

-653 HPRQSQT
+653 HSRYSQT

>member
-1 MCANSEN
+1 
-8 RLLDELMHQDR
+8 MHQDR

-29 VDHGKTALVGA
+29 VDHGKTALVGT

-95 MDVVLFVVDAKEGVQ
+95 MDIVLFVVDSKEGVQ

-182 VEQVA
+182 VEQVV
-187 LATKSEENDGI
+187 LATKAEENDGI

-208 VQGFGVVVTG
+208 VQGFGVIVTG
-218 TLIGGAVNR
+218 TLIGGLINR

-232 ILPQGDTVRVRGIQV
+232 ILPQGDAVRVRGIQV
-247 HSESATVAQAGQRT
+247 HNEPATVAQAGQRT

-269 AENIQRGDVLCPIDF
+269 AQDVQRGDVLCPIEF

-296 VLSSFPRVIEHWS
+296 VLSSFPRIIEHWT

-332 LPGDT
+332 LPGDN

-385 ETIATLAQ
+385 ETIATLAE

-399 SQIVNTVLVNSET
+399 AQIVNTVLLNSET
-412 LCVPESFLYYYLPHS
+412 LCMPESFLYYYLPHS
-427 QTDVKTLL
+427 QTDVKAILNG
-435 DRLETDRKIVRWDK
+435 LEAEGKIVRWDQ
-449 SGRTPLISD
+449 SGRTPLVSD
-458 AARTSAAKEKIVNA
+458 AARTAATKAKIIEI
-472 LVAFHE
+472 LEAFHE

-485 QNASQLRR
+485 QNASQLRQK
-493 ELNMDELG
+493 LNLDELS
-501 FEKLENRLIA
+501 FEKLEN
-511 ERQLVTEGNLIR
+511 QLVTGGQLVKEGNLIR

-528 IQFSQE
+528 IQFSE
-534 EETAKEHLEQLFL
+534 EEKTAKETLEKLFL
-547 EAGMNTPTLS
+547 EAGMNTPSLNELS
-557 ELNTLLPE
+557 ALLPE
-565 YTSKVL
+565 YTPKVL
-571 ESTFFAL
+571 ESTFYAL

-583 FIKIADNFFVHSTVF
+583 FVKIADNFFTHRTVF
-598 EQMSELLIGH
+598 EEVSELLTAH
-608 LRENETIT
+608 LRENGTIT
-616 VAEFREIAQTS
+616 VAEFREMAQTS
-627 RKYAVPFLEYCDS
+627 RKYAVPFLEYCDT
-640 QNLTVRDG
+640 QNLTIRDD

-653 HPRQSQT
+653 HPRHSET

>member
-1 MCANSEN
+1 
-8 RLLDELMHQDR
+8 MHQDR

-29 VDHGKTALVGA
+29 VDHGKTALVGV

-45 TDRLKEER
+45 TDRLKEEQ

-95 MDVVLFVVDAKEGVQ
+95 MDIVLFVVDAKEGVQ

-134 SDLATPD
+134 SDLATAD
-141 ELAEATEMTQEM
+141 ELSEAAEMTQEM
-153 LVGTSLEGI
+153 LIGTSLEGI
-162 PTVSVSAITGAG
+162 PTVSVSSITGAG
-174 IETLKQTI
+174 IETLKETI
-182 VEQVA
+182 VKQVA
-187 LATKSEENDGI
+187 LATETEENDGI

-218 TLIGGAVNR
+218 TLIGGSINR
-227 DQRMV
+227 EQRMV
-232 ILPQGDTVRVRGIQV
+232 ILPQGHAVRVRGIQV
-247 HSESATVAQAGQRT
+247 HNEAASVAQAGQRT
-261 ALNLSGTS
+261 ALNLSGIS
-269 AENIQRGDVLCPIDF
+269 AQDLQRGDVLCPIEF
-284 SQVTDNIDVSLQ
+284 SQVTDNIDVSMQ
-296 VLSSFPRVIEHWS
+296 VLSSFPRILEHWT
-309 RFRAYLGTREIF
+309 RLRAYLGTREIF

-360 FSAQHTVGGG
+360 FSAQYTVGGG

-378 KHKRFTP
+378 KHKRFVP

-399 SQIVNTVLVNSET
+399 AQIVNTVLGSSDT
-412 LCVPESFLYYYLPHS
+412 LCVSESFLYYYLPHS
-427 QTDVKTLL
+427 QMSVKAIL
-435 DRLETDRKIVRWDK
+435 DRLEADDKIVRWDK
-449 SGRTPLISD
+449 SGRTPLVSD
-458 AARTSAAKEKIVNA
+458 TARTATAKEKIINA
-472 LVAFHE
+472 LADFHE

-493 ELNMDELG
+493 ELKLDETG
-501 FEKLENRLIA
+501 FEKLENQLIA
-511 ERQLVTEGNLIR
+511 EDQLVKDGNLLR

-534 EETAKEHLEQLFL
+534 EEIAKETLEKLFL
-547 EAGMNTPTLS
+547 EAGINTPTLN

-565 YTSKVL
+565 YTPKVL

-578 LNLGQ
+578 LNLGR
-583 FIKIADNFFVHSTVF
+583 FVKIADNFFIHQTVF
-598 EQMSELLIGH
+598 AETRELLISY
-608 LRENETIT
+608 LRENDIIT
-616 VAEFREIAQTS
+616 VAEFRETAQTS

-640 QNLTVRDG
+640 QNLTVRDS

-653 HPRQSQT
+653 HPRHLET

>member
-1 MCANSEN
+1 
-8 RLLDELMHQDR
+8 MHQES

-29 VDHGKTALVGA
+29 VDHGKTALVGT

-65 FDLPDNSR
+65 FDLPDHSR

-95 MDVVLFVVDAKEGVQ
+95 MDIVLFVVDAKEGVQ

-134 SDLATPD
+134 SDLATAD

-162 PTVSVSAITGAG
+162 PTVSVSALTGAG

-187 LATKSEENDGI
+187 LATKSEEHDGI

-208 VQGFGVVVTG
+208 LQGFGVVVTG
-218 TLIGGAVNR
+218 TLIGGSINR
-227 DQRMV
+227 EQRMV
-232 ILPQGDTVRVRGIQV
+232 ILPQGDVVRVRGIQV
-247 HSESATVAQAGQRT
+247 HNEPATVAQAGQRT

-269 AENIQRGDVLCPIDF
+269 AQDIQRGDVLCPIEY

-296 VLSSFPRVIEHWS
+296 VLSSFPRLIEHWS

-332 LPGDT
+332 LPGDN
-337 VQVQLRLEQPILTFR
+337 VQVQLRLERPILTFR

-385 ETIATLAQ
+385 ETIATLAE

-399 SQIVNTVLVNSET
+399 SEIVNTVLINSET

-427 QTDVKTLL
+427 KTDVKTLL
-435 DRLETDRKIVRWDK
+435 NSLETEEKIVRWDK
-449 SGRTPLISD
+449 SGRTPFVSD
-458 AARTSAAKEKIVNA
+458 AARASASKEKIVDA
-472 LVAFHE
+472 LAAFHE

-493 ELNMDELG
+493 ELNIDKLG
-501 FEKLENRLIA
+501 FEKLENQLITERL
-511 ERQLVTEGNLIR
+511 LVTEGNLLR

-534 EETAKEHLEQLFL
+534 EETAKATLEKLFL
-547 EAGMNTPTLS
+547 EAGMNTPALS

-565 YTSKVL
+565 YTPKVL

-583 FIKIADNFFVHSTVF
+583 FIKIADNFFIHKTVF
-598 EQMSELLIGH
+598 ENVSELLTAH

-616 VAEFREIAQTS
+616 VAEFREAAQTS

-640 QNLTVRDG
+640 QNLTVRDD
-648 NVRRL
+648 NIRRL
-653 HPRQSQT
+653 HPRLSRT

>member
-1 MCANSEN
+1 
-8 RLLDELMHQDR
+8 MHQDT

-187 LATKSEENDGI
+187 LATKSEEHDGI

-218 TLIGGAVNR
+218 TLIGGSINR
-227 DQRMV
+227 EQRMV
-232 ILPQGDTVRVRGIQV
+232 ILPQGEDVRVRGIQV
-247 HSESATVAQAGQRT
+247 HNEPATTAQAGQRT

-269 AENIQRGDVLCPIDF
+269 VQNIQRGDVLCPIEY

-296 VLSSFPRVIEHWS
+296 VLSSFPRIIEHWS

-385 ETIATLAQ
+385 ETSTTLAQ

-399 SQIVNTVLVNSET
+399 SEIVNTVLVNSET
-412 LCVPESFLYYYLPHS
+412 LCVPEPFLYYYLPHS
-427 QTDVKTLL
+427 KTDVKTLL
-435 DRLETDRKIVRWDK
+435 NRLQTEEKIVRWDK
-449 SGRTPLISD
+449 SGRIPLVSD
-458 AARTSAAKEKIVNA
+458 AARTSAVEEKIVDA
-472 LVAFHE
+472 LAAFHE

-493 ELNMDELG
+493 ELNIDELG

-511 ERQLVTEGNLIR
+511 EGQLVTEGNLLR

-534 EETAKEHLEQLFL
+534 EETAKETLEKLFL
-547 EAGMNTPTLS
+547 EAGMNTPALS
-557 ELNTLLPE
+557 ELRTLLPE
-565 YTSKVL
+565 YTPKVL

-583 FIKIADNFFVHSTVF
+583 FIKIADNFFIHKTVF
-598 EQMSELLIGH
+598 EKVSELLTTH
-608 LRENETIT
+608 LRENETIA
-616 VAEFREIAQTS
+616 VAEFREAAQTS

-640 QNLTVRDG
+640 QNLTARDG

-653 HPRQSQT
+653 HPRHLKT

>member
-1 MCANSEN
+1 MY
-8 RLLDELMHQDR
+8 QDG
-19 RHLII
+19 RHVII

-95 MDVVLFVVDAKEGVQ
+95 MDIVLFVVDAKEGVQ

-174 IETLKQTI
+174 IEKLKRTI

-218 TLIGGAVNR
+218 TLIGGSIHR
-227 DQRMV
+227 EQRMV
-232 ILPQGDTVRVRGIQV
+232 LLPQGDAVRVRGIQV
-247 HSESATVAQAGQRT
+247 HNEPADVAHAGQRT

-269 AENIQRGDVLCPIDF
+269 AQDIQRGDVLCPTAF
-284 SQVTDNIDVSLQ
+284 SRVTDNIDVSLQ
-296 VLSSFPRVIEHWS
+296 VLSSFPRIIEHWS

-332 LPGDT
+332 LPGDR
-337 VQVQLRLEQPILTFR
+337 VQVQLRLEEPILTFR
-352 GDRIILRD
+352 GDRIIIRD

-385 ETIATLAQ
+385 ETIATLAT
-393 WEEADD
+393 WEAADD
-399 SQIVNTVLVNSET
+399 DQIVNTVLVNSET

-427 QTDVKTLL
+427 QTDVKAILNNLKTEEKIIRW
-435 DRLETDRKIVRWDK
+435 DESGRIPFVSDAVRTATIKAKIVE
-449 SGRTPLISD
+449 TL
-458 AARTSAAKEKIVNA
+458 A
-472 LVAFHE
+472 AFHE

-485 QNASQLRR
+485 QNASQLRDT
-493 ELNMDELG
+493 LGLDENS
-501 FEKLENRLIA
+501 FEKLANQLIK
-511 ERQLVTEGNLIR
+511 ERQLAKAGNLLR

-534 EETAKEHLEQLFL
+534 EETAKEKLEQLFL
-547 EAGMNTPTLS
+547 EAGMNTPALS
-557 ELNTLLPE
+557 NLKTLLPE
-565 YTSKVL
+565 YTPKVL

-578 LNLGQ
+578 LNLGR
-583 FIKIADNFFVHSTVF
+583 FIKIAENFFIHRTVF
-598 EQMSELLIGH
+598 EKVSELLTAH

-616 VAEFREIAQTS
+616 VAEFRETAETS
-627 RKYAVPFLEYCDS
+627 RKYAVPFLEYCDA
-640 QNLTVRDG
+640 QNLTIRDG
-648 NVRRL
+648 NIRRL
-653 HPRQSQT
+653 HPRHLQA

>member
-1 MCANSEN
+1 
-8 RLLDELMHQDR
+8 MHQEN

-65 FDLPDNSR
+65 FDLPDSSR

-153 LVGTSLEGI
+153 LVDTSLEGI

-182 VEQVA
+182 VEQVT
-187 LATKSEENDGI
+187 LATKSEVNDGI

-218 TLIGGAVNR
+218 TLIGGAINR

-232 ILPQGDTVRVRGIQV
+232 ILPQGDPVRVRGIQV
-247 HSESATVAQAGQRT
+247 HNAPATVAQAGQRT

-269 AENIQRGDVLCPIDF
+269 AQNMQRGDVLCPIEF

-296 VLSSFPRVIEHWS
+296 VLSSFPRIIEHWS

-332 LPGDT
+332 LPGDN
-337 VQVQLRLEQPILTFR
+337 VQVQLRLEEPILTFR

-399 SQIVNTVLVNSET
+399 SEIVNTVLVNSES
-412 LCVPESFLYYYLPHS
+412 LCVPEPFLYYYLPHS
-427 QTDVKTLL
+427 QTDVKNLL
-435 DRLETDRKIVRWDK
+435 NRLETEGKVVRWGK
-449 SGRTPLISD
+449 SGRTPLVSD
-458 AARTSAAKEKIVNA
+458 AARTAAAKAEIVDA
-472 LVAFHE
+472 LAAFHK

-485 QNASQLRR
+485 QNASQLRQK
-493 ELNMDELG
+493 LNIDELG
-501 FEKLENRLIA
+501 FEKLESQLIA
-511 ERQLVTEGNLIR
+511 EQQLVTEGNLIR

-534 EETAKEHLEQLFL
+534 EETAKETLETLFL
-547 EAGMNTPTLS
+547 EAGMNTPALS

-565 YTSKVL
+565 YTPKVL

-583 FIKIADNFFVHSTVF
+583 FIKIADNFFVHKTIF
-598 EQMSELLIGH
+598 QKIQGLLMNY
-608 LRENETIT
+608 LRENGIIT

-640 QNLTVRDG
+640 QNFTIRDG

-653 HPRQSQT
+653 HPRHLQA

>member
-1 MCANSEN
+1 
-8 RLLDELMHQDR
+8 MHQDR

-29 VDHGKTALVGA
+29 VDHGKTALIGT

-95 MDVVLFVVDAKEGVQ
+95 MDIVLFVVDAKEGVQ

-141 ELAEATEMTQEM
+141 ELAEAAEMTQEM
-153 LVGTSLEGI
+153 LIGTTLEDI
-162 PTVSVSAITGAG
+162 PTVSVSSITGAG
-174 IETLKQTI
+174 IDTLKQTI
-182 VEQVA
+182 VKQVA
-187 LATKSEENDGI
+187 LATKAEESDGI

-208 VQGFGVVVTG
+208 VQGFGIVVTG
-218 TLIGGAVNR
+218 TLIGGTINR
-227 DQRMV
+227 DQRMI
-232 ILPQGDTVRVRGIQV
+232 ILPQTEPVRVRGIQV
-247 HSESATVAQAGQRT
+247 HNEPASVAQAGQRT

-269 AENIQRGDVLCPIDF
+269 VQNIQRGDVLCPIEF
-284 SQVTDNIDVSLQ
+284 SQVTDNIDVSLR
-296 VLSSFPRVIEHWS
+296 VLSSFPRILEHWS

-385 ETIATLAQ
+385 ETITVLAQ
-393 WEEADD
+393 WEEADNA
-399 SQIVNTVLVNSET
+399 QVVNTVLENSKT
-412 LCVPESFLYYYLPHS
+412 LCVPESFLHYYLPHS
-427 QTDVKTLL
+427 QQRVKAILNN
-435 DRLETDRKIVRWDK
+435 LEIDGKIVRWDK
-449 SGRTPLISD
+449 SGRTPLVSD
-458 AARTSAAKEKIVNA
+458 ASRTAKTKERILNILA
-472 LVAFHE
+472 NFHA
-478 AQPLLAG
+478 AQPLLPG
-485 QNASQLRR
+485 QNATQLRSEI
-493 ELNMDELG
+493 ELDEIG
-501 FEKLENRLIA
+501 FEKLESQLIA
-511 ERQLVTEGNLIR
+511 DRQLVKDGNLLR
-523 LASHE
+523 LTSHE

-534 EETAKEHLEQLFL
+534 EETAKETLEKLFL
-547 EAGMNTPTLS
+547 EGGINTPTLN
-557 ELNTLLPE
+557 ELSTLLPE
-565 YTSKVL
+565 YTPQVL

-578 LNLGQ
+578 LRLGQ
-583 FIKIADNFFVHSTVF
+583 FVKITDNFFIHRAVL
-598 EQMSELLIGH
+598 EEIQELLTTY
-608 LRENETIT
+608 LRKNDIIT
-616 VAEFREIAQTS
+616 VAEFRETAQTS

-640 QNLTVRDG
+640 QNITIRDG

-653 HPRQSQT
+653 HPRHL

>member
-1 MCANSEN
+1 
-8 RLLDELMHQDR
+8 MHQDR

-29 VDHGKTALVGA
+29 VDHGKTALIGT

-95 MDVVLFVVDAKEGVQ
+95 MDIVLFVVDAKEGVQ

-141 ELAEATEMTQEM
+141 ELAEAAEMTQEI
-153 LVGTSLEGI
+153 LIGTTLEDI
-162 PTVSVSAITGAG
+162 PTVSVSSITGAG
-174 IETLKQTI
+174 IDTLKQTI
-182 VEQVA
+182 VKQVA
-187 LATKSEENDGI
+187 LATKAEESDGI

-208 VQGFGVVVTG
+208 VQGFGIVVTG
-218 TLIGGAVNR
+218 TLIGGTINR

-232 ILPQGDTVRVRGIQV
+232 ILPQTEPVRVRGIQV
-247 HSESATVAQAGQRT
+247 HNEPASVAQAGQRT

-269 AENIQRGDVLCPIDF
+269 VQNIQRGDVLCPIEF
-284 SQVTDNIDVSLQ
+284 SQVTDNIDVSLR
-296 VLSSFPRVIEHWS
+296 VLSSFPRILEHWS

-385 ETIATLAQ
+385 ETITVLAQ
-393 WEEADD
+393 WEEADNA
-399 SQIVNTVLVNSET
+399 QVVNTVLENSKT
-412 LCVPESFLYYYLPHS
+412 LCVPESFLHYYLPHS
-427 QTDVKTLL
+427 QQRVNAILNN
-435 DRLETDRKIVRWDK
+435 LETDGKIVRWDK
-449 SGRTPLISD
+449 SGRTPLVSD
-458 AARTSAAKEKIVNA
+458 ASRTVKTKERILNILA
-472 LVAFHE
+472 NFHA
-478 AQPLLAG
+478 AQPLLPG
-485 QNASQLRR
+485 QNATQLRSEI
-493 ELNMDELG
+493 ELDEIG
-501 FEKLENRLIA
+501 FEKLENQLIA
-511 ERQLVTEGNLIR
+511 DRQLVKDGNLLR
-523 LASHE
+523 LTSHE

-534 EETAKEHLEQLFL
+534 EETAKETLEKLFL
-547 EAGMNTPTLS
+547 EAGINTPTLN
-557 ELNTLLPE
+557 ELSTLLPE
-565 YTSKVL
+565 YTPKVL

-578 LNLGQ
+578 LRLGQ
-583 FIKIADNFFVHSTVF
+583 FVKITDNFFIHRAVL
-598 EQMSELLIGH
+598 EKIQELLTTY
-608 LRENETIT
+608 LRKNDIIT
-616 VAEFREIAQTS
+616 VAEFRETAQTS

-640 QNLTVRDG
+640 QNITIRDG

-653 HPRQSQT
+653 HPRYL

>member
-1 MCANSEN
+1 
-8 RLLDELMHQDR
+8 MHQES

-162 PTVSVSAITGAG
+162 PTVSVSALTGAG
-174 IETLKQTI
+174 IETLKQMI
-182 VEQVA
+182 VEQVV

-218 TLIGGAVNR
+218 TLIGGLINR

-247 HSESATVAQAGQRT
+247 HNESATVAQAGQRT

-269 AENIQRGDVLCPIDF
+269 AQNMQRGDVLCPIEF
-284 SQVTDNIDVSLQ
+284 SRVTDNIDVSLQ
-296 VLSSFPRVIEHWS
+296 VLSSFPRIIEHWS

-378 KHKRFTP
+378 RHKRFTP

-399 SQIVNTVLVNSET
+399 SEIVNTVLVNSES
-412 LCVPESFLYYYLPHS
+412 LCVPEPFLYYYLPHS
-427 QTDVKTLL
+427 QTDVKNLL
-435 DRLETDRKIVRWDK
+435 NRLETEGKVIRWDK
-449 SGRTPLISD
+449 SGRTPLVSD
-458 AARTSAAKEKIVNA
+458 AARTSAAKEKIVDA
-472 LVAFHE
+472 LTAFHE

-493 ELNMDELG
+493 ELNIDELG
-501 FEKLENRLIA
+501 FEKLESQLIA
-511 ERQLVTEGNLIR
+511 EQQLVTEGNLIR

-534 EETAKEHLEQLFL
+534 EETAKETLETLFL
-547 EAGMNTPTLS
+547 EAGMNTPALS

-565 YTSKVL
+565 YTPKVL
-571 ESTFFAL
+571 ESTFYAL

-583 FIKIADNFFVHSTVF
+583 FIKIADNFFIHRTVL
-598 EQMSELLIGH
+598 EKIQELLMTY
-608 LRENETIT
+608 LRENDIIT
-616 VAEFREIAQTS
+616 VAEFREMAHTS

-640 QNLTVRDG
+640 QNLTIRDG

-653 HPRQSQT
+653 HPRHLQA

>member
-1 MCANSEN
+1 
-8 RLLDELMHQDR
+8 MHQDS

-29 VDHGKTALVGA
+29 VDHGKTALVGT

-95 MDVVLFVVDAKEGVQ
+95 MDVVLFVVDSKEGVQ

-174 IETLKQTI
+174 IDTLKQTI
-182 VEQVA
+182 VEQVS
-187 LATKSEENDGI
+187 LATKSEEHDGI

-218 TLIGGAVNR
+218 TLIGGSINR
-227 DQRMV
+227 EQRMV
-232 ILPQGDTVRVRGIQV
+232 ILPQGEVVRVRGVQV
-247 HSESATVAQAGQRT
+247 HNEPATVAQAGQRT

-269 AENIQRGDVLCPIDF
+269 AQNIQRGDVLCPIEF

-296 VLSSFPRVIEHWS
+296 VLSSFPRIIEHWS

-321 CRLILLVDEAI
+321 CRLILLIDEAI
-332 LPGDT
+332 LPGDN

-399 SQIVNTVLVNSET
+399 SEIVNTVLVNSET

-427 QTDVKTLL
+427 KMDVKTLL
-435 DRLETDRKIVRWDK
+435 NRLETEEKIICWDK
-449 SGRTPLISD
+449 SGRTPLVSD
-458 AARTSAAKEKIVNA
+458 TARTSAGKEKIVDA
-472 LVAFHE
+472 LAAFHE

-493 ELNMDELG
+493 ELNIDELG
-501 FEKLENRLIA
+501 FEKLENQLIT
-511 ERQLVTEGNLIR
+511 EGQLVTEGNLLR

-534 EETAKEHLEQLFL
+534 EETAKETLEKLFL

-565 YTSKVL
+565 YTPKLL

-578 LNLGQ
+578 LNLGR
-583 FIKIADNFFVHSTVF
+583 FIKIADNFFIHKTVF
-598 EQMSELLIGH
+598 EKVSELLIAH

-616 VAEFREIAQTS
+616 VAEFRETAQTS

-653 HPRQSQT
+653 HPRLSRT

>member
-1 MCANSEN
+1 
-8 RLLDELMHQDR
+8 MHQEN

-65 FDLPDNSR
+65 FDLPDDSR

-162 PTVSVSAITGAG
+162 PTVSVSALTGAG

-187 LATKSEENDGI
+187 LATKSEEDDGI
-198 PRLYVDRVFT
+198 PRLYADRVFT

-218 TLIGGAVNR
+218 TLIGGSINR

-232 ILPQGDTVRVRGIQV
+232 ILPQGDTVRVRGVQV
-247 HSESATVAQAGQRT
+247 HNEPATVAQAGQRT

-269 AENIQRGDVLCPIDF
+269 AQNIQRGDVLCPIEF
-284 SQVTDNIDVSLQ
+284 AQVTDNIDVSLQ
-296 VLSSFPRVIEHWS
+296 VLSSFPRIIEHWT

-321 CRLILLVDEAI
+321 CRLILLIDEAI

-337 VQVQLRLEQPILTFR
+337 VQAQLRLEEPILTFR

-370 EVINPFAP
+370 KVINPFAP

-399 SQIVNTVLVNSET
+399 SEVVNTVLVNSET
-412 LCVPESFLYYYLPHS
+412 LCIPESFLYYYLPHS

-435 DRLETDRKIVRWDK
+435 SSLETEEKIVRWDK
-449 SGRTPLISD
+449 SGRTPLVSD
-458 AARTSAAKEKIVNA
+458 AARTSSVKEKIVEA
-472 LVAFHE
+472 LAAFHE

-493 ELNMDELG
+493 ELNIDELG
-501 FEKLENRLIA
+501 FEKLESQLIA
-511 ERQLVTEGNLIR
+511 GRQLVTEGNLIR

-534 EETAKEHLEQLFL
+534 EETAKETLEKLFL
-547 EAGMNTPTLS
+547 EAGVNTPALS

-565 YTSKVL
+565 YTPKVL

-578 LNLGQ
+578 INLGL
-583 FIKIADNFFVHSTVF
+583 FIKIADNFFVHKTVF
-598 EQMSELLIGH
+598 EKVSALLIAY

-616 VAEFREIAQTS
+616 VADFREAAQTS

-653 HPRQSQT
+653 HPRQAQT